1 LQSPLHSRNKLADT
15 SFHPSQIIEGSR
27 KRAKLDIDSNNA
39 AVNSPASS
47 TSRLP
52 DASSSNSGPGAEE
65 ATVLGFKLLDVL
77 INRIDEDDTP
87 LTVPFLALPLRS
99 DYPDY
104 YDLIKNP
111 VSLEQVRRRLQS
123 RSFESFEQVR
133 NNLETICRN
142 AKRYNLKGSEIYEK
156 ARTMHQ
162 IILHAYV
169 DLVEKGDVQPLNDI
183 VLRSD
188 PPLQQQSEHLALVE
202 RPGRRARL
210 DFDELD
216 DEIVAGRVSL
226 RLKKDDDIL
235 YDEDK
240 EVDGTAEPESD
251 ASPEDVKAPTIE
263 EKVAKAADAVTAK
276 VERNTPQM
284 EAPVMT
290 YKPVEKEMHPSQMS
304 MSFDGDDSMI
314 DTSQLDRSMLTL
326 AGKFDRRKRPGPRGK
341 RLKSTLR
348 NLVAELKLVM
358 NRS

>member
-1 LQSPLHSRNKLADT
+1 M
-15 SFHPSQIIEGSR
+15 
-27 KRAKLDIDSNNA
+27 
-39 AVNSPASS
+39 
-47 TSRLP
+47 
-52 DASSSNSGPGAEE
+52 
-65 ATVLGFKLLDVL
+65 L

-133 NNLETICRN
+133 NTLEALCRN

-169 DLVEKGDVQPLNDI
+169 DLVEKGDVQPLKDI
-183 VLRSD
+183 VLSSN
-188 PPLQQQSEHLALVE
+188 PPLQQQSEQLALVE

-216 DEIVAGRVSL
+216 DEDVAGRVSL
-226 RLKKDDDIL
+226 RLKKNDDIP
-235 YDEDK
+235 YDEDR
-240 EVDGTAEPESD
+240 EVDGTEGPESD
-251 ASPEDVKAPTIE
+251 ASPEDVKTPSVEQPVEMPPLSIATV
-263 EKVAKAADAVTAK
+263 EKSAK
-276 VERNTPQM
+276 VERSTPQM
-284 EAPVMT
+284 ETPVIS
-290 YKPVEKEMHPSQMS
+290 YKPIEREMPSSQMS

-358 NRS
+358 NRA